1 MCSGAIDTTRSRR
14 CIPQSEPNAYPP
26 PTKVIPCLSTVCI
39 ILRFVCS
46 GAIASPRSLCCV
58 SRFWET
64 IAESSKQPNLYSES
78 NLLWP
83 ATRGRLPARRR
94 PLWQPGPLAGSQHNT
109 LRQRRHLRELRVCTA
124 VELWTAP
131 RAAQPTQ
138 SLVALNQV
146 QVANAAMDFELDE
159 ETLMYGESER
169 PEVGFAAEATCDNED
184 GNSSNDDTATCE
196 DTLDRGT
203 SPEFAPIPG
212 EASRKRPGR
221 PSNPVRSCPD
231 GNAPLS
237 RAPLTSTLLLP
248 SPRRS
253 V

>member
-1 MCSGAIDTTRSRR
+1 
-14 CIPQSEPNAYPP
+14 
-26 PTKVIPCLSTVCI
+26 
-39 ILRFVCS
+39 
-46 GAIASPRSLCCV
+46 
-58 SRFWET
+58 
-64 IAESSKQPNLYSES
+64 
-78 NLLWP
+78 
-83 ATRGRLPARRR
+83 
-94 PLWQPGPLAGSQHNT
+94 
-109 LRQRRHLRELRVCTA
+109 VCTA

-221 PSNPVRSCPD
+221 PSKPVRSCPD

-248 SPRRS
+248 SSRRAVCRPRVQDAYPRLSMGLGKLGVTKEYLKPGLRS
-253 V
+253 PTAHTVSIFPGLVRPVVAISVEANILLLPRTYSYSHSVKIARW